1 MGPYKNG
8 AKPRSVLPQNLP
20 VTITRK
26 NSEDLLNQ
34 FLKDT
39 KVPMPDG
46 LKERATK
53 TKQKVKHGKAK
64 STRAGN
70 KIIEH
75 IT

>member
-1 MGPYKNG
+1 MGPHKNG
-8 AKPRSVLPQNLP
+8 AKTRSVLPQNLP
-20 VTITRK
+20 VTIKRK

-39 KVPMPDG
+39 KVPMPEG
-46 LKERATK
+46 LKERAAK
-53 TKQKVKHGKAK
+53 MPHKARHAPTR